1 MSKNFEVLLS
11 EEAKEFIKSLDLKL
25 IIMKLTSIDEL
36 TDEIVGIRGTAER
49 DIFEYD
55 LRMDIVGTMIKDA
68 RIKQNMTQ
76 GDLGQILGVQKSQI
90 SKLENNTKD
99 FRIGTIIRALEALG
113 AKVKLTVELEKKELV
128 VS

>member
-1 MSKNFEVLLS
+1 
-11 EEAKEFIKSLDLKL
+11 
-25 IIMKLTSIDEL
+25 MKLTSIDDL
-36 TDEIVGIRGTAER
+36 TDEIVGNKGTVER

-55 LRMDIVGTMIKDA
+55 LRMDIIGTMIKEA

-76 GDLGQILGVQKSQI
+76 EDLGKLLGVQKAQI

-113 AKVKLTVELEKKELV
+113 AKVKMTVELEQKELTV
-128 VS
+128 A

>member
-1 MSKNFEVLLS
+1 
-11 EEAKEFIKSLDLKL
+11 
-25 IIMKLTSIDEL
+25 MKLTSIDEL
-36 TDEIVGIRGTAER
+36 TDEILGKRGTAER

-55 LRMDIVGTMIKDA
+55 LRMDIIGTMIRDA

-76 GDLGQILGVQKSQI
+76 GDLGELLGVQKAQI

-113 AKVKLTVELEKKELV
+113 AKVKLTVELERKKLTV
-128 VS
+128 A

>member
-1 MSKNFEVLLS
+1 
-11 EEAKEFIKSLDLKL
+11 
-25 IIMKLTSIDEL
+25 MKLTSIDEL
-36 TDEIVGIRGTAER
+36 TDEIVGKKGTAKR

-55 LRMDIVGTMIKDA
+55 LRMDIIGTMIKDA
-68 RIKQNMTQ
+68 RIKKKMTQ
-76 GDLGQILGVQKSQI
+76 SDLGQILGVQKAQI

-113 AKVKLTVELEKKELV
+113 AKVKLTVELEKEKLI

>member
-1 MSKNFEVLLS
+1 
-11 EEAKEFIKSLDLKL
+11 
-25 IIMKLTSIDEL
+25 MKLTSIDDL
-36 TDEIVGIRGTAER
+36 TDEIVGNKGTVER

-55 LRMDIVGTMIKDA
+55 LRMDIIGTMIKEA

-76 GDLGQILGVQKSQI
+76 EDLGKLLGVQKAQI

-113 AKVKLTVELEKKELV
+113 AKVKMTVELEKKELTV
-128 VS
+128 A

>member
-1 MSKNFEVLLS
+1 
-11 EEAKEFIKSLDLKL
+11 
-25 IIMKLTSIDEL
+25 MKLTSIDKL
-36 TDEIVGIRGTAER
+36 TDEIVGKNGTPEC

-55 LRMDIVGTMIKDA
+55 LRMDIIGTMIKDA
-68 RIKQNMTQ
+68 RKRQNMTQ
-76 GDLGQILGVQKSQI
+76 EELGNILGVQKAQI

-113 AKVKLTVELEKKELV
+113 AKVKLSVELEKNKLA